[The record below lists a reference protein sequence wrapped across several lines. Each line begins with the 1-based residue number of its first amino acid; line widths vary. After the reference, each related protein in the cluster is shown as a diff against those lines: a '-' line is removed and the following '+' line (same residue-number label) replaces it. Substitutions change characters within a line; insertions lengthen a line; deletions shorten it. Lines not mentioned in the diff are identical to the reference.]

1 LVNFHKA
8 NAAMTAF
15 SPDEYLQLKTF
26 EERKAYCLAHQDK
39 RIPLPVDDFQWDY
52 EKQNSYT
59 NAELGE

>member
-1 LVNFHKA
+1 
-8 NAAMTAF
+8 MTAF